1 MITHIKHI
9 KLIFMS
15 PAYLS
20 LKWVEFKKIFVHA
33 PSRIRMLAIKQK
45 NIIQSTIVCTYFCKL
60 LFLLY
65 LYSLFW
71 NLIMIMKIGCLVL
84 FSSRNNFMDCYYRAR
99 NYLLRVPGVTRLS
112 IGSMEH
118 GE

>member
-9 KLIFMS
+9 KRIFMS

-45 NIIQSTIVCTYFCKL
+45 NIIQSTIVCT
-60 LFLLY
+60 
-65 LYSLFW
+65 
-71 NLIMIMKIGCLVL
+71 
-84 FSSRNNFMDCYYRAR
+84 
-99 NYLLRVPGVTRLS
+99 
-112 IGSMEH
+112 
-118 GE
+118 

>member
-1 MITHIKHI
+1 M
-9 KLIFMS
+9 FMS

-33 PSRIRMLAIKQK
+33 PSRIKMLAIKQK

-71 NLIMIMKIGCLVL
+71 RFDND
-84 FSSRNNFMDCYYRAR
+84 NENW
-99 NYLLRVPGVTRLS
+99 LS
-112 IGSMEH
+112 CSIFKQK
-118 GE
+118 